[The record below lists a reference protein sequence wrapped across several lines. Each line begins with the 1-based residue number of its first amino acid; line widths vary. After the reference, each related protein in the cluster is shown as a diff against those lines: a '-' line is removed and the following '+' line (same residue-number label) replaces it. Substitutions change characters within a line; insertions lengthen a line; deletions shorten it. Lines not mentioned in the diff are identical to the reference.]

1 MSNSSMPGVVR
12 DSVNDNGCSCT
23 NLPLPPT
30 VVASLEGAALKR
42 VNMILLEYARDV
54 TLLQS
59 KAYDAVLRAVAE
71 SGAG

>member
-12 DSVNDNGCSCT
+12 AYTADTGCSAT
-23 NLPLPPT
+23 NLPLPAT
-30 VVASLEGAALKR
+30 LTDDLAGDALKR
-42 VNMILLEYARDV
+42 VNLLLLEYARDV

-59 KAYDAVLRAVAE
+59 KAYDAILRAVDE